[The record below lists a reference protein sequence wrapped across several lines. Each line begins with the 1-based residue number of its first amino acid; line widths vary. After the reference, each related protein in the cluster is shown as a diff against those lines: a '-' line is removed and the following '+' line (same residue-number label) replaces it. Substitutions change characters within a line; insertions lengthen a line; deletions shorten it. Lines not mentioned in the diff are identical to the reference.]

1 MSSVEFMPSLEQIS
15 KGQKRNNI
23 NTKVIKEKFASLLN
37 IEPLIKANGLQKL
50 GTNIEQRQ
58 TKKTVNFFI
67 FITGLSFGSLG
78 GCVLIVVMDTLALSL
93 GSSFGGMVR
102 VASTSSILC
111 EVSFSLEGSLRVRR
125 GRS

>member
-1 MSSVEFMPSLEQIS
+1 MNKLAKVKKI
-15 KGQKRNNI
+15 NNI

-37 IEPLIKANGLQKL
+37 IKPLIKANGLQKL

-111 EVSFSLEGSLRVRR
+111 EVSFSLEGSLGARR